1 VKMKI
6 LIFSFFKQRTTPRHA
21 VALQQNKKWKSWI
34 IVHTDRLSMWSRENA
49 KSRMS
54 DGVICIRSCWI
65 QSKNQQK
72 MKMCDEISL
81 IRMCDEISLIK
92 GDEISLISLEL
103 HEPFVLFF

>member
-1 VKMKI
+1 
-6 LIFSFFKQRTTPRHA
+6 
-21 VALQQNKKWKSWI
+21 
-34 IVHTDRLSMWSRENA
+34 
-49 KSRMS
+49 
-54 DGVICIRSCWI
+54 
-65 QSKNQQK
+65 